1 MEGVKM
7 EGFNMIEEVGL
18 LEAWR
23 LWFSGNLMSD
33 SLLWGVMKILWWGR
47 IGKVI
52 VLAAALTI
60 VVDIIGPER
69 LRSFGESL
77 HTKKFAMTAALDFLR
92 ESRRWYKESFRKD
105 WEDNTFPFLVA
116 YHGSTEEDHRTAIH
130 EFKADKLN
138 YFVCLVLTVIVLYLY
153 LTMNKW
159 NSGEWWWV
167 LAGAISMYCF
177 LLITVSRVV
186 TLIIVATPT
195 IIGQS
200 IDYALVKPLAWML
213 DRPHIDKLVKIAGV
227 LLLLIG
233 FHFDLLAS

>member
-1 MEGVKM
+1 
-7 EGFNMIEEVGL
+7 MIEVGL

-23 LWFSGNLMSD
+23 LWFSGNLTSD

-77 HTKKFAMTAALDFLR
+77 HTKKFTMTAASDFLR
-92 ESRRWYKESFRKD
+92 ESRRWYKEAFRED
-105 WEDNTFPFLVA
+105 WVDNAFPFVA

-153 LTMNKW
+153 LTMTKW
-159 NSGEWWWV
+159 NSGEWWL
-167 LAGAISMYCF
+167 LAGAIIGACIMYIVF
-177 LLITVSRVV
+177 LITVSRVV